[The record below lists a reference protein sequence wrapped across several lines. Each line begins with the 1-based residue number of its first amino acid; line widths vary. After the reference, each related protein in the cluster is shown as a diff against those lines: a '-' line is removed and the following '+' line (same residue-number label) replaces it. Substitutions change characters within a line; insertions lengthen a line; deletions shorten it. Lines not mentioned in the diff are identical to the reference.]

1 MQPPRRSRK
10 KKWLIRLGVLASVC
24 LVLFL
29 FRYPILRG
37 LGNYLIYEDE
47 LSQADAIFVLSGN
60 SLDRGKEGARLYHAG
75 YAPVLVCTGGVES
88 RDLGVIGIQMKHSV
102 LTQRVLMNEGVDSSA
117 IQLIHEGESTHE
129 EKEAIVK
136 YCAEKGWK
144 KIVVVSSK
152 FHTRRIHKSFR
163 GTLNDAGI
171 QLILRGAP
179 DSGFDEKEW
188 WKYEDGLIFLNNEYI
203 KIFYYAFKY

>member
-1 MQPPRRSRK
+1 MQPPRRSWK
-10 KKWLIRLGVLASVC
+10 KKWLIRLGVLIGIA

-37 LGNYLIYEDE
+37 MGNYLIYEDRLE
-47 LSQADAIFVLSGN
+47 QADAIFVLSGN
-60 SLDRGKEGARLYHAG
+60 SLDRGKEAARIYHQG
-75 YAPVLVCTGGVES
+75 IAPVLVCTGGVAS
-88 RDLGVIGIQMKHSV
+88 RDLGVMGIEMKHSV
-102 LTQRVLMNEGVDSSA
+102 LTQHVLLNEGVDSAA
-117 IQLIHEGESTHE
+117 IQLINEGESTHE

-136 YCAEKGWK
+136 YCRDKGWR

-163 GTLNDAGI
+163 KTLETAGI
-171 QLILRGAP
+171 TLILRGAP

-203 KIFYYAFKY
+203 KILYYALKY